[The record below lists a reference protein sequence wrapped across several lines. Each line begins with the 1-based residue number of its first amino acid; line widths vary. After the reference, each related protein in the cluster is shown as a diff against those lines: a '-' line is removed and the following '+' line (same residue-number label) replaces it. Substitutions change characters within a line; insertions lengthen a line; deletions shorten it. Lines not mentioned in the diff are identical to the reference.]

1 MKKIAIIFALFSLCA
16 QGAKITDIKVKV
28 LDGFG
33 GDSSSVLA
41 RCVSKPGAVYD
52 PNTLTGDVTSL
63 KNSGEFQDVKAD
75 AVRVADGVE
84 IVFSVYRKVRFQA
97 PLAVEGNKEFGVS
110 KIFSESG
117 LKDGF
122 LYSEGDLADAAQK
135 VRDFYVKKHYPD
147 ARVTPVTKMIPGGN
161 NCTVTF
167 IVDEGT
173 RVKIKSYDFSGV
185 KNADPADL
193 RKAIGVL
200 PFWDPRAWF
209 LDKPVTKDQLA
220 QAVDKIKAHYAELG
234 YLDVKV
240 DYPSYILNSE
250 GVAEALL
257 FAVTEGPLYTIGS
270 HKITGVTRYA
280 VKDVFDKSE
289 LPAEG
294 SVAGSKELTDAAK
307 RIEVVVGSGDSG
319 LADSR
324 VDVLRIPRADNPN
337 VLDIVYNVTEGVP
350 VVIDRVLIEGNEY
363 TKDKVIR
370 REIELDPG
378 DKMLANRA
386 ENSKKRL
393 ESLYYFSRVN
403 YKLKDSPRGN
413 APDGSEYR
421 DLVYEVEE
429 IKNTG
434 RFNFGVGASSVDSVY
449 VSGEVNQANFDLFA
463 PEKLFRGGG
472 QKGRLYAQV
481 GPRIQ
486 TYEAEVSEP
495 WFMDR
500 ALELTVQAYR
510 RQRWYDEYDVIRTG
524 GQVSI
529 DYPVLMWM
537 PWKGLRHT
545 EAFGRFGVALSA
557 EFIQL
562 DEMEEGYWYKDGL
575 PVSLSEPGGE
585 DDKYG
590 DAFEA
595 VARFYWSRTQLDNFR
610 MPKSGTRSRVF
621 FDLAGGDNQYW
632 RLGFSHRNYFHL
644 FKEYNHV
651 LMLALRAETIDAFS
665 DDVPIYNRFFLG
677 GPKSIRGIEYRHVS
691 PMVSR
696 REEGG
701 GEYMPWG
708 GQTLFC
714 INAEYTVP
722 IVKYLRLAV
731 FSDMGAVGED
741 EFDFDF
747 SDNFA
752 WTAGVGF
759 RIDIPSFPIR
769 LDFAAPIKK
778 PDEAEKEIFSF
789 TIGYDF

>member
-1 MKKIAIIFALFSLCA
+1 MKKIVFLLLLLSVSAY
-16 QGAKITDIKVKV
+16 GAKITNVKVKV

-41 RCVSKPGAVYD
+41 RCVSKVGSEYD
-52 PNTLTGDVTSL
+52 PATLTSDVTSL
-63 KNSGEFQDVKAD
+63 KTSGEYQDVKAE

-84 IVFSVYRKVRFQA
+84 LVFSVYRKVRFQS
-97 PLAVEGNKEFGVS
+97 PLKVEGNKEFGES
-110 KIFSESG
+110 KIFTESG
-117 LKDGF
+117 LKDGT
-122 LYSEGDLADAAQK
+122 LYSEGELAEAAQK
-135 VRDFYVKKHYPD
+135 VRDYYVKKHYPN
-147 ARVTPVTKMIPGGN
+147 ARVIPVTKMIPGGN
-161 NCTVTF
+161 NCNVTF
-167 IVDEGT
+167 VVEEGAL
-173 RVKIKSYDFSGV
+173 VKIKTYDFTGV
-185 KNADPADL
+185 ENVDPSEL

-209 LDKPVTKDQLA
+209 MEKPITQDDLA
-220 QAVDKIKAHYAELG
+220 QAVEKIKFYYMDLG
-234 YLDVKV
+234 YLDAKV
-240 DYPSYILNSE
+240 SYPKYVHNSDGVVDALIFDVNE
-250 GVAEALL
+250 GAL
-257 FAVTEGPLYTIGS
+257 YKIGS
-270 HKITGVTRYA
+270 QKITGVTRYSTQ
-280 VKDVFDKSE
+280 DVFEKSK

-294 SVAGSKELTDAAK
+294 SVAGNKILDEAAK
-307 RIEVVVGSGDSG
+307 RIAVTVGSGDLG
-319 LADSR
+319 LAESR
-324 VDVLRIPRADNPN
+324 VDIKRIPRVDDSS
-337 VLDIVYNVTEGVP
+337 VIDIIYDVAEGVP
-350 VVIDRVLIEGNEY
+350 VVIDRVVVEGNEY

-378 DKMLANRA
+378 DKMLADRA

-403 YKLKDSPRGN
+403 YKLRDSGRGK

-421 DLVYEVEE
+421 DLVFEVDEL
-429 IKNTG
+429 KNTG

-449 VSGEVNQANFDLFA
+449 VSGEVNQSNFDLFA
-463 PEKLFRGGG
+463 PSKLFRGGG

-524 GQVSI
+524 GSVSL

-537 PWKGLRHT
+537 PWKGLKHT
-545 EAFGRFGVALSA
+545 QAFGRFGVALLA
-557 EFIQL
+557 ELIQL
-562 DEMEEGYWYKDGL
+562 DEMEDGYWYKNGNK
-575 PVSLSEPGGE
+575 VSLAEPGGE

-610 MPKSGTRSRVF
+610 TPKSGTRSRIF
-621 FDLAGGDNQYW
+621 FDLASGDNEYW

-651 LMLALRAETIDAFS
+651 LMLALRAETIDALS
-665 DDVPIYNRFFLG
+665 DEVPIYNRLFLG

-696 REEGG
+696 NKDGG
-701 GEYMPWG
+701 GDYMPWG

-714 INAEYTVP
+714 LNAEYTVP
-722 IVKYLRLAV
+722 IVKYLRIAV

-769 LDFAAPIKK
+769 IDFAAPIKK
-778 PDEAEKEIFSF
+778 PDEAEEEVFSF

>member
-1 MKKIAIIFALFSLCA
+1 MKKIVFLLLLLSVSAY
-16 QGAKITDIKVKV
+16 GAKITNVKVKV

-33 GDSSSVLA
+33 GESSSVLA
-41 RCVSKPGAVYD
+41 RCVSKVGSEYD
-52 PNTLTGDVTSL
+52 PATLTSDVTSL
-63 KNSGEFQDVKAD
+63 KTSGEYQDVKAE

-84 IVFSVYRKVRFQA
+84 LVFSVYRKVRFQS
-97 PLAVEGNKEFGVS
+97 PLKVEGNKEFGES
-110 KIFSESG
+110 KIFTESG
-117 LKDGF
+117 LKDGT
-122 LYSEGDLADAAQK
+122 LYSEGELAEAAQK
-135 VRDFYVKKHYPD
+135 VRDYYVKKHYPN
-147 ARVTPVTKMIPGGN
+147 ARVIPVTKMIPGGN
-161 NCTVTF
+161 NCNVTF
-167 IVDEGT
+167 VVEEGAL
-173 RVKIKSYDFSGV
+173 VKIKTYDFTGV
-185 KNADPADL
+185 ENVDPSEL

-209 LDKPVTKDQLA
+209 VEKPVTQDDLA
-220 QAVDKIKAHYAELG
+220 QAVEKIKLYYMDLG

-240 DYPSYILNSE
+240 SYPKYVHNSAGVVDALIFEVNE
-250 GVAEALL
+250 GAL
-257 FAVTEGPLYTIGS
+257 YKIGTQ
-270 HKITGVTRYA
+270 KITGVTRYSIQ
-280 VKDVFDKSE
+280 DVFEKSK

-294 SVAGSKELTDAAK
+294 SVAGTKILDEAAK
-307 RIEVVVGSGDSG
+307 RISVTVGSGDLG
-319 LADSR
+319 LAESR
-324 VDVLRIPRADNPN
+324 VDIKRIPRAED
-337 VLDIVYNVTEGVP
+337 LSIVDVIYDVIEGVP
-350 VVIDRVLIEGNEY
+350 VIIDRVVVEGNEY

-378 DKMLANRA
+378 DKMLADRA

-403 YKLKDSPRGN
+403 YKLRDSGRGK
-413 APDGSEYR
+413 ASDGSEYR
-421 DLVYEVEE
+421 DLVFEVDEL
-429 IKNTG
+429 KNTG

-449 VSGEVNQANFDLFA
+449 VSGEVNQSNFDLFA
-463 PEKLFRGGG
+463 PSKLFRGGG

-524 GQVSI
+524 GSVSL
-529 DYPVLMWM
+529 DYPVLLWM
-537 PWKGLRHT
+537 PWKGLKHT
-545 EAFGRFGVALSA
+545 EAFGRFGVALLA
-557 EFIQL
+557 ELIQL
-562 DEMEEGYWYKDGL
+562 DEMEEGYWYKNGL
-575 PVSLSEPGGE
+575 PVSLSEPDGE

-610 MPKSGTRSRVF
+610 TPKSGTRSRIF
-621 FDLAGGDNQYW
+621 FDLASGDNEYW

-651 LMLALRAETIDAFS
+651 LMLALRAETIDALS
-665 DDVPIYNRFFLG
+665 DEVPIYNRLFLG

-696 REEGG
+696 NEEGG
-701 GEYMPWG
+701 GDYMPWG

-714 INAEYTVP
+714 LNAEYTVP
-722 IVKYLRLAV
+722 IVKYLRIAV

-769 LDFAAPIKK
+769 IDFAAPIKK
-778 PDEAEKEIFSF
+778 PDEAEEEVFSF